1 VAALIARRL
10 ASGIP
15 ILLGVSLLIFV
26 LIALVPGDPAAIL
39 AGDNATPQQIA
50 QIRAGLGL
58 DEPLPVRYLEWL
70 GGALQGDLGESF
82 INGEP
87 VLGVILSRVAVTASL
102 VGFTV
107 LLTLLIGPPAGLAA
121 ARRPGGVVDRVV
133 TALAAMA
140 IAVPPFWFG
149 LILVLVLAV
158 QLGWFPAL
166 GYSPLGDGLEAWV
179 SHLFLPALTLALLPA
194 AEVAMQLRA
203 SLADVLTRDYVIT
216 AEAKGLSARS
226 VLLKH
231 ALKNAAMPVV
241 TVFGYRFAQ
250 VLGGTVTIETV
261 FALPGLGTVA
271 VASVLTRDV
280 PVLLGLIVFTTL
292 VVIVVNLLVDI
303 SYGYLNPKVRT

>member
-1 VAALIARRL
+1 LAALVLRRL
-10 ASGIP
+10 ASGVP
-15 ILLGVSLLIFV
+15 ILLGVSLLIFI
-26 LIALVPGDPAAIL
+26 LIALVPGDPAIIL
-39 AGDNATPQQIA
+39 AGDNASPEQIA
-50 QIRAGLGL
+50 QIRTSLGL
-58 DEPLPVRYLEWL
+58 DQPLPVRYLEWL
-70 GGALQGDLGESF
+70 GAALRGDLGHSF

-87 VLGVILSRVAVTASL
+87 VLGVILSRVTVTASL
-102 VGFTV
+102 VGLTMV
-107 LLTLLIGPPAGLAA
+107 LTLLIGPSAGVAA
-121 ARRPGGVVDRVV
+121 ARRPGGVVDRVA

-149 LILVLVLAV
+149 LILVLVFAV

-166 GYSPLGDGLEAWV
+166 GYSPVGTGLELWL

-203 SLADVLTRDYVIT
+203 SLTDVLTRDYVIT
-216 AEAKGLSARS
+216 AEAKGLTGRA
-226 VLLKH
+226 VLFKH
-231 ALKNAAMPVV
+231 ALKNAAVPVV

-271 VASVLTRDV
+271 VSSVLTRDV
-280 PVLLGLIVFTTL
+280 PVLLGLITFTTL
-292 VVIVVNLLVDI
+292 VVILVNLLVDI